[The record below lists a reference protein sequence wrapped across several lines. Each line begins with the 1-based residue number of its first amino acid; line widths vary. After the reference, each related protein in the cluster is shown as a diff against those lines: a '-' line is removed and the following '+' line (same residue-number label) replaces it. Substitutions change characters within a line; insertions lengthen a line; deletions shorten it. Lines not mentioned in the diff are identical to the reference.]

1 MNQTAPKSM
10 RLQIA
15 LCGKVNAGKSTFLN
29 LIANQDVSITSD
41 VPGTTTDVVEKAMEL
56 LPLGPVLFMDCAGY
70 GDETVLGSERMKKS
84 DLAYRR
90 ADIVVWLT
98 NGTDFGDIDRDFLR
112 KCINDKRNVMVV
124 FNKTDIS
131 VPSIELVAEINSL
144 GIKNILQLNSLDK
157 SARES
162 SIAAFKQA
170 LIKLAP
176 EDFIVNVPL
185 AGDLVEAH
193 SHVILITPIDIEAPK
208 GRLIMP
214 QVQTV
219 RDLLDHDCMV
229 TVVKENDFCNVLA
242 NLKNPPSLVICD
254 SQVVKKMAAETPENI
269 PCTTFSILF
278 SRLKGDL
285 PLMARGAYT
294 INNLKDGDKILIA
307 EGCTHHAVEDDIG
320 RVKIPR
326 LIRQYTGK
334 NLDFEVYSGHDYPED
349 LQKYALVLHCGGCM
363 LNRRE
368 NLSRIELAAHLGVPI
383 TNYGMAISL
392 TQGVLDRV
400 LVPFQKKR

>member
-1 MNQTAPKSM
+1 MNQTAPKSL

-29 LIANQDVSITSD
+29 LVAGQQVSITSD

-98 NGTDFGDIDRDFLR
+98 NGTDFCDIDRDFLR

-131 VPSIELVAEINSL
+131 VPSIELVGEIKSL
-144 GIKNILQLNSLDK
+144 GIENILQLNSLDK
-157 SARES
+157 SGRES

-176 EDFIVNVPL
+176 EDFIINVPL